1 MITAATAALFAAS
14 ITLLTSDP
22 TIADSSAT
30 APPAPATPAAGVQ
43 SGVFLSY
50 NVDKSGTSVT
60 IEHAGHPTA
69 IALARDAVTR
79 ERAAG
84 DQWHV
89 TSLASLQP
97 GEPVSLQLTPD
108 GVAHGID
115 AEYQIV
121 STRLIVH
128 KNDSIITS
136 SGDVYTLTGKA
147 AQSQTPLDLGT
158 YLLLRVDPQTNRA
171 FDLAASTQPFAA
183 AGNANKI
190 TVTFVV
196 SVPVNTPPSDVIYL
210 SSNTTN
216 WSPNGVRM
224 SPLTGNRWTA
234 ALALPAGSSLQYKY
248 TRGSWSTD
256 ERNAAGIEI
265 ANRSLSVVK
274 SGAAQAIKDT
284 VARWADLPS

>member
-1 MITAATAALFAAS
+1 MNTAATAALVAAS
-14 ITLLTSDP
+14 MTMLTAGFSVAG
-22 TIADSSAT
+22 ADT
-30 APPAPATPAAGVQ
+30 VQ

-50 NVDKSGTSVT
+50 NVDKWGTSVT
-60 IEHAGHPTA
+60 IEQAGHPMVVT
-69 IALARDAVTR
+69 LARDAVTR

-84 DQWHV
+84 EQWQV

-97 GEPVSLQLTPD
+97 GEPVSLQLTS
-108 GVAHGID
+108 GGIAHGID
-115 AEYQIV
+115 AEYQTV
-121 STRLIVH
+121 STRLVLH

-147 AQSQTPLDLGT
+147 AQTPARLELGT
-158 YLLLRVDPQTNRA
+158 YLLLRVDPHTSRA

-183 AGNANKI
+183 AGNENKV

-224 SPLTGNRWTA
+224 SPLTGNRWSA

-274 SGAAQAIKDT
+274 SGPAQAIKDT
-284 VARWADLPS
+284 VTRWADLPS